1 MLRGLTAHI
10 KARYMH
16 HILHKQIY
24 AGLFEIIKDK
34 RCYYHSSVGQNYC
47 HLTEE
52 GKEAVVKW
60 LEMTAWEMLRLE
72 QAELDARAKKM
83 MWEELKK

>member
-1 MLRGLTAHI
+1 MT
-10 KARYMH
+10 

-34 RCYYHSSVGQNYC
+34 ECYYHSSISKDYC
-47 HLTEE
+47 HLTEK
-52 GKEAVVKW
+52 GKEATAKW
-60 LEMTAWEMLRLE
+60 LELMAWEMLELE
-72 QAELDARAKKM
+72 KQQLDARAKKM